1 MEFRD
6 YYEVIGVA
14 RDATQ
19 DEIKRT
25 YRKLA
30 RKYHPDVSDNS
41 DAEERF
47 KELGEAYAVLKDP
60 EKRAAYDQLGANWKD
75 GQDFRPPPGWDEGF
89 EFSGGGTADFGGD
102 GYASHGGVGGEQ
114 FSDFFETLFGQ
125 GHGGGYARRR
135 ELHIHGQDRHARI
148 SVDVRDSYTGATR
161 SITLHAPELTDDGH
175 VVTRDRLLNVKIPK
189 GIRDGQKIRLAG
201 QGGPGM
207 GNGKAGDLFLEV
219 ELRPDD
225 RYRVDGDDVYLDLPV
240 TPWEAALGATVTVPL
255 PSGNV
260 DLKIPAGSNQG
271 GKLRLKGKGIPAKQ
285 PGDLYVVFDVKLPPA
300 HSDEAK
306 ALYKKMSEE
315 MPFNPRA
322 DL

>member
-6 YYEVIGVA
+6 YYEVMGVA

-19 DEIKRT
+19 DEIKRA

-30 RKYHPDVSDNS
+30 RKYHPDVSDSS

-75 GQDFRPPPGWDEGF
+75 GQDFRPPPGWDDGF
-89 EFSGGGTADFGGD
+89 EFSGEGGEGFRRD
-102 GYASHGGVGGEQ
+102 GYGGVGGEQ
-114 FSDFFETLFGQ
+114 FSDFFEKLFGQ
-125 GHGGGYARRR
+125 SRAGGGYTARPAF
-135 ELHIHGQDRHARI
+135 HMHGEDRYARI
-148 SVDVRDSYTGATR
+148 SIGLRDSYTGATR

-175 VVTRDRLLNVKIPK
+175 LVTRDRLLNVKIPK

-201 QGGPGM
+201 QGGPGV
-207 GNGKAGDLFLEV
+207 GKGKAGDLFLEV
-219 ELRPDD
+219 EFRPDN

-271 GKLRLKGKGIPAKQ
+271 SKLRLKGKGIPAKQ

-315 MPFNPRA
+315 MPFNPR
-322 DL
+322 DNL